1 MICRVLD
8 KFHLPKLKGI
18 CALVLFPLCRVDSFF
33 SLVSF
38 LQIKYVNQEEMTTLY
53 NVRVVAKAPQAAP
66 SVPSQHPTPASAY
79 TLCLSLLKSSSRPV
93 RRMTEAVDYGGVYCN
108 TRPTFSESIAGH
120 LQLNK

>member
-53 NVRVVAKAPQAAP
+53 NVRVVAKAPP
-66 SVPSQHPTPASAY
+66 GRSFRSVTTPDSSIRLHFVLVFPEEQLPTCASN
-79 TLCLSLLKSSSRPV
+79 
-93 RRMTEAVDYGGVYCN
+93 D
-108 TRPTFSESIAGH
+108 
-120 LQLNK
+120 